1 MDNVTFVFYVIVL
14 VAFIQIDRRL
24 YDIVKT
30 LKRLI
35 PQSQR

>member
-1 MDNVTFVFYVIVL
+1 MDNVTLGFYVLVL

-24 YDIVKT
+24 YDIART

-35 PQSQR
+35 PQP

>member
-1 MDNVTFVFYVIVL
+1 MDNVTLVFYAIVL

-24 YDIVKT
+24 YDIVKA

-35 PQSQR
+35 PPPQR

>member
-24 YDIVKT
+24 YDIVKA

-35 PQSQR
+35 PQP